1 MKKRGF
7 TLAELLVSL
16 SIVAIASALMIPAFT
31 NMMPDKYKLRVLR
44 YHAMIAN
51 ATNRM
56 LENEAIYY
64 KLDINGNDNC
74 IGLECDAQ
82 PLVAPYNVGGL
93 GGLLY
98 QGNGK
103 YINILIDMLS
113 LERVSPLRLDYRTPD
128 GTIWNI
134 NTEGT
139 GNDWTTTI
147 TLTFD
152 SKDNNNH
159 SFDANHTSPNQFIFI
174 INRDGDV
181 LAGDAM
187 TDAYLNNPTNRDKKK
202 DKDTARD
209 YLNDPVKNVNY
220 LRN

>member
-64 KLDINGNDNC
+64 SIANC
-74 IGLECDAQ
+74 IGLECTSQ
-82 PLVAPYNVGGL
+82 PLIAPYNNGL
-93 GGLLY
+93 YTGSD
-98 QGNGK
+98 K
-103 YINILIDMLS
+103 YRNILVDMLS
-113 LERVSPLRLDYRTPD
+113 LERSGANYTTPD
-128 GTIWNI
+128 GTIWSFRTQPIVNR
-134 NTEGT
+134 GL
-139 GNDWTTTI
+139 TTTI

-152 SKDNNNH
+152 SKNNNH
-159 SFDANHTSPNQFIFI
+159 SFSQNNRNPNQFIFRV
-174 INRDGDV
+174 NRDGDV
-181 LAGDAM
+181 RAGDAL
-187 TDAYLNNPTNRDKKK
+187 TDAYLNNPTNRDKKV
-202 DKDTARD
+202 DKDTALG
-209 YLNDPVKNVNY
+209 YLNEGRQY
-220 LRN
+220 